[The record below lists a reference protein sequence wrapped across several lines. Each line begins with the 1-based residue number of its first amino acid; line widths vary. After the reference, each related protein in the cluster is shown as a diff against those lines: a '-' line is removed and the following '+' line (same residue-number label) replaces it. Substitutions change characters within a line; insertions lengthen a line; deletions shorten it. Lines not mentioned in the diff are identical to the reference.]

1 MQRGEEM
8 PLSLQTGQL
17 KKPPH
22 LRTNTDKKLLMAGD
36 NQRLESAQELMKS
49 LPVC

>member
-1 MQRGEEM
+1 MQWGEEM

-22 LRTNTDKKLLMAGD
+22 LRTNTDKKLLRAGD
-36 NQRLESAQELMKS
+36 DDETRDWNLLKNS
-49 LPVC
+49 